1 MANILDKIHGMDDN
15 KLLSLFHNAQREKVK
30 GNPDASAV
38 LKEIQN
44 EWCSRLERAKKGHYK
59 ATMPNIGMLATFG
72 YCVGASG
79 VKRSSRLELLH
90 IIFDSDLPVVGSPA
104 YTAEWG
110 KKQSRHRYL
119 KMHRTLTGLINT
131 SRKDGSMDQ
140 AIDDWESDREYV
152 DSVIKGMIKT

>member
-1 MANILDKIHGMDDN
+1 MDDN
-15 KLLSLFHNAQREKVK
+15 ELLKLFHNAQREKKK
-30 GNPDASAV
+30 GNPKASAV
-38 LKEIQN
+38 LNTIQN
-44 EWCSRLERAKKGHYK
+44 EWCSRLERANKGHYK

-79 VKRSSRLELLH
+79 VKRASRLELLH

-110 KKQSRHRYL
+110 KKRSQQRYL
-119 KMHRTLTGLINT
+119 KMHRTLTGLINN

-140 AIDDWESDREYV
+140 AMDDWENDREYV
-152 DSVIKGMIKT
+152 DTIIKKLIED